1 MFGWRARIGYVAPTP
16 CVNTTERNSVLPDG
30 VAIIYATLDIRH
42 LVPEEFERIFELYLN
57 YAERCVEMGSQFTIL
72 SGSPVLEHQYRKALP
87 LAQRIQES
95 TGVPTVINTT
105 AHINGLKAVGAK
117 KVAVCSCMA
126 KEIDEKKARI
136 LEEEGMEVV
145 GTKSL
150 GYTHNREFTSLPPYA
165 SYRLAM
171 DVAREFPECDT
182 INIVCPNW
190 YVMNNVELIE
200 RDSGKVVVSSL
211 GGEVYTALST
221 LGIKGAVKGFGK
233 LLAML

>member
-1 MFGWRARIGYVAPTP
+1 
-16 CVNTTERNSVLPDG
+16 
-30 VAIIYATLDIRH
+30 
-42 LVPEEFERIFELYLN
+42 VPEEFERIFEYYLN
-57 YAERCVEMGSQFTIL
+57 YCERCAEMGSQFTIM
-72 SGSPVLEHQYRKALP
+72 SGSPVLEHQYTKALP

-105 AHINGLKAVGAK
+105 AHINGLRAVEAK

-126 KEIDEKKARI
+126 EHIDKKRASI
-136 LEEEGMEVV
+136 LEEEGFEVV

-171 DVAREFPECDT
+171 DVAHEFPECDT

-200 RDSGKVVVSSL
+200 RDSGKTVVTSL
-211 GGEVYTALST
+211 SGEVYTALST
-221 LGIKGAVKGFGK
+221 LKIKGPINGFGK